1 MRHRDSLG
9 AAPLRRTCP
18 SFLLF
23 FRHKT
28 PAQARPAIIITT
40 TTATTAQTTATT
52 TATMAATAPALS
64 SLLETLLSPTP
75 TTILISLLVVLLTPV
90 VLHTIIFR
98 TRASTTL
105 PTFLLLGPSAGGKT
119 TLMTSFASSPAET
132 RVSQTSLSLEC
143 DVPANITASA
153 KYRAEA
159 DPSRAGTARFLLQ
172 DTPGHGKLRPR
183 AADLVAAETT
193 AGVVFVVD
201 SSAQE
206 WRDAGEYLYAVL
218 LRIQKLQ
225 EARGVKAKS
234 FPVLVACNKSDLF
247 TALPAARI
255 RRLLEDEMGRVRE
268 ARSRGIVGVGE
279 EEREDDE
286 WLGEGGS
293 GSFTFEALEEAGIQV
308 EFAGGSTLA
317 DGWRQPLGKWV
328 GSCL

>member
-1 MRHRDSLG
+1 MAA
-9 AAPLRRTCP
+9 AAPTSP
-18 SFLLF
+18 
-23 FRHKT
+23 
-28 PAQARPAIIITT
+28 
-40 TTATTAQTTATT
+40 
-52 TATMAATAPALS
+52 
-64 SLLETLLSPTP
+64 SLLEFLLSPTP
-75 TTILISLLVVLLTPV
+75 TTILISLLVVFLTPLI
-90 VLHTIIFR
+90 LHTLIFR

-105 PTFLLLGPSAGGKT
+105 PTFVLLGPSSSGKT
-119 TLMTSFASSPAET
+119 TLMTTFVSSPAET
-132 RVSQTSLSLEC
+132 RVSQAPLSLEC
-143 DVPANITASA
+143 DIPANITAST

-159 DPSRAGTARFLLQ
+159 DPSRTGTTRFLLQ

-183 AADLVAAETT
+183 ATELVVADTT
-193 AGVVFVVD
+193 KGVVFVVD

-206 WRDAGEYLYAVL
+206 WRDAGEYLYSAL

-225 EARGVKAKS
+225 EARGTKAKAS

-255 RRLLEDEMGRVRE
+255 RRLLEEEMGRVRE
-268 ARSRGIVGVGE
+268 ARSRGIVGVGDE
-279 EEREDDE
+279 DKEDDE

-293 GSFTFEALEEAGIQV
+293 APFTFEALEDAGIQV

>member
-1 MRHRDSLG
+1 M
-9 AAPLRRTCP
+9 A
-18 SFLLF
+18 
-23 FRHKT
+23 T
-28 PAQARPAIIITT
+28 PAHT
-40 TTATTAQTTATT
+40 
-52 TATMAATAPALS
+52 LS

-75 TTILISLLVVLLTPV
+75 TTILISLLVVLLTPIV
-90 VLHTIIFR
+90 FHTLIFR

-105 PTFLLLGPSAGGKT
+105 PTFLLLGPSSAGKT

-132 RVSQTSLSLEC
+132 RVSQAPLSLEC
-143 DVPANITASA
+143 DIPANITASA

-159 DPSRAGTARFLLQ
+159 DPSRTGITRFLLQ

-183 AADLVAAETT
+183 ATELVAADTT
-193 AGVVFVVD
+193 VGVVFVVD

-206 WRDAGEYLYAVL
+206 WRDAGEYLYSVL

-225 EARGVKAKS
+225 EARGAKMKA
-234 FPVLVACNKSDLF
+234 FPVLVACNKCDLF

-255 RRLLEDEMGRVRE
+255 RRLLEEEMGTVRE

-279 EEREDDE
+279 EDREDDE

-293 GSFTFEALEEAGIQV
+293 GPFTFEALEEAGIQV
-308 EFAGGSTLA
+308 EFAGASTLA